1 MKIQFQKQEVRVC
14 AVWPIRLMYAGAT
27 FEMPDYC
34 LLVVNS
40 RRGRDLGPPR
50 PDTFRRGSGA
60 SDARGPGAVRTHNV
74 DRYRYVFRKAG
85 HVVESTHASA
95 CTDQPEEVYLRNIS
109 SKRRND
115 PRPLPNE
122 TLPRRFASGGSRR
135 AVDLTYKL
143 RSSIF

>member
-1 MKIQFQKQEVRVC
+1 MCSV
-14 AVWPIRLMYAGAT
+14 AYSTRLIYAGAT

-34 LLVVNS
+34 RLVVSS

-50 PDTFRRGSGA
+50 PDTFRRGVQGDRGER
-60 SDARGPGAVRTHNV
+60 DARGPGAVRTHINV

-85 HVVESTHASA
+85 SHVVESTHASA

-122 TLPRRFASGGSRR
+122 TLPRTGERVASRGGLKNNPIHSQ
-135 AVDLTYKL
+135 
-143 RSSIF
+143 